1 MLRDITSTMHNLTFL
16 RRAALAALL
25 LGTARFGDAAE
36 PADRFGFAGKEIF
49 PIDNQI
55 GQLRAGDLDGDGL
68 TDLVLVNNLR
78 SKLTVLYNRT
88 GKTND
93 PATATQPVKRD
104 LNELPP
110 DARFRIDS
118 IASEKRIASMTVADL
133 NSDQRPD
140 IAFFGD
146 PSPKELV
153 ILYNQGAN
161 GWASPKRWTVEDALL
176 DPNSLVHGD
185 LNGDGRTDL
194 LLVAEGFLYWF
205 AQKPDH
211 SLAEPERI
219 PYSEKVKSVH
229 VLDIDGDGR
238 EDLLLV
244 NWESPNSIRLRFQNP
259 AGQLGPEMH
268 FLLTPIRSYW
278 ADDLDGDRKTEIIT
292 IAKNSGRA
300 QISNFTVRPAE
311 TLSGDLRLGQF
322 QILPLNKTSK
332 AQRGV
337 LWADLNQDALAD
349 LLVAEPESG
358 QLTVFLQQKD
368 GSLGGAK
375 TFPTFTGVTELA
387 VADWDADGRPDIF
400 FLSSDERQVGVSH
413 WDANGRIAFPR
424 VLPITGRPL
433 AMTVGPLRP
442 GAARPTLAVILD
454 QDGKRELHTRT
465 AEGEMTTQ
473 RLSENFKSNPN
484 RLAMHDINQDGLAD
498 LIVLIHYEKV
508 KILLHVPDKPF
519 EELDVS
525 PPGGSVE
532 QPWLSVAD
540 IDSDGKDELLLAQK
554 NFLRAV
560 VLQAD
565 KPAPATGEKPAWSLG
580 VKEQINGASSSSRI
594 VGAAY
599 LPSGGGQGGALFLLD
614 AEKKALSLCERDP
627 AGVWQ
632 VVRNVPL
639 PVLEFS
645 NLRPVGLG
653 SATPN
658 SLAFV
663 GLNTVAWLPFQGSSW
678 ELTELDG
685 YETPIKDGY
694 LLDVVSGDLN
704 HDGRKDLVFLETG
717 KNHLD
722 IVTYEP
728 PHNLV
733 PANRWQVFE
742 ERTFRGRGSAVPEP
756 REALVIDLTGDGRND
771 LAVVVH
777 DRVIVYPQE

>member
-1 MLRDITSTMHNLTFL
+1 MKWLLRATP
-16 RRAALAALL
+16 LAALL
-25 LGTARFGDAAE
+25 AAATVNRAAA
-36 PADRFGFAGKEIF
+36 PAAPDRFGFAGKEVF

-55 GQLRAGDLDGDGL
+55 GQLRAGDVDGDGL
-68 TDLVLVNNLR
+68 MDLVLVNNLR

-88 GKTND
+88 GKTNE
-93 PATATQPVKRD
+93 PATASKPIKRE

-110 DARFRIDS
+110 DARFRLDA
-118 IASEKRIASMTVADL
+118 IASEKRIASMTLTDL
-133 NSDQRPD
+133 NGDQRPD

-153 ILYNQGAN
+153 LLYSQGTN
-161 GWASPKRWTVEDALL
+161 GWATPKRWTVEDALL
-176 DPNSLVHGD
+176 DQNSLVHGD

-194 LLVAEGFLYWF
+194 LLVAEGFIYWF

-211 SLAEPERI
+211 TLAEPEKI

-238 EDLLLV
+238 QDLLLV
-244 NWESPNSIRLRFQNP
+244 NWESANSIRLRFQNES
-259 AGQLGPEMH
+259 GQLGPELH
-268 FLLTPIRSYW
+268 FSLAPIRSYW

-300 QISNFTVRPAE
+300 QISNFTSKPAE
-311 TLSGDLRLGQF
+311 TLSGDLRLGQY

-337 LWADLNQDALAD
+337 LWADLNQDQLAD
-349 LLVAEPESG
+349 LLIAEPESG

-375 TFPTFTGVTELA
+375 TFPTFTGVSELA
-387 VADWDADGRPDIF
+387 VADWDGDGRPDIF

-413 WDANGRIAFPR
+413 LDANGRIAFPR
-424 VLPITGRPL
+424 ILPTTGKPL
-433 AMTVGPLRP
+433 AMTVGNLKP
-442 GAARPTLAVILD
+442 GAAKPTLAVVLD
-454 QDGKRELHTRT
+454 QDGKRELATRT
-465 AEGEMTTQ
+465 ADGEVSTQ
-473 RLSENFKSNPN
+473 KLSENFKSNPN
-484 RLAMHDINQDGLAD
+484 RLALHDINQDGLPD

-508 KILLHVPDKPF
+508 KILLQVPDKPF

-540 IDSDGKDELLLAQK
+540 IDSDGKAELLLAQK

-565 KPAPATGEKPAWSLG
+565 KPAQESGAKPSWSLS

-599 LPSGGGQGGALFLLD
+599 LPNGGGRGGSLFLLD
-614 AEKKALSLCERDP
+614 AEKKALSFCERDS

-639 PVLEFS
+639 PVMEFA

-653 SATPN
+653 SASPN

-663 GLNTVAWLPFQGSSW
+663 GLNTVAWLPFQGQTW

-704 HDGRKDLVFLETG
+704 QDGRKDLVFLETG

-728 PHNLV
+728 PHKLV

-742 ERTFRGRGSAVPEP
+742 ERTFRGRGSVVPEP
-756 REALVIDLTGDGRND
+756 REALVIDLTGDGKND